1 MRIPMLFVGIDL
13 DIALSFPILMVMNI
27 KDLNKTDRRQD
38 YANVVF
44 GFLSRDAGY
53 LKGKHLL
60 DFGSGKKMIFTKKL
74 RALGLTV
81 DAYDCGDNVT
91 EEHVTEIKGYDLVFA
106 ANVINVPA
114 SVEDL
119 HATIKQIVS
128 AINPKGSFLFNYPSS
143 PRKAGLSVAQILEV
157 MAQYFL
163 ITQRVKC
170 STPLFRCSRA
180 YSA

>member
-1 MRIPMLFVGIDL
+1 MTIVKIM
-13 DIALSFPILMVMNI
+13 SNKI

-44 GFLSRDAGY
+44 GFLARDVDY
-53 LKGKHLL
+53 LKGKRVL

-74 RALGLTV
+74 RDLGLTV

-91 EEHVTEIKGYDLVFA
+91 EEHVSDVKGGYDLVFA

-114 SVEDL
+114 SIEDL
-119 HATIKQIVS
+119 HETVKQIVS
-128 AINPKGSFLFNYPSS
+128 ALGPKGSFLFNYPSS